1 MGYIK
6 ERANR
11 YSGETIMG
19 LKGIIITGTSGAGK
33 STIAEKL
40 ASEQSQ
46 YKIARALTT
55 REKRDDDRH
64 YIYIDDQNFEK
75 SRPLFFTCAEYRGK
89 KYAITKP
96 EISGIYNQNKYAILV
111 ISPKSLNDIPEE
123 EKPFFL
129 SFFIDAPDDE
139 LDKRI
144 KNRDKIEISEG
155 IIDQRKKDREYS
167 DIPNYIIRN
176 SSIEKAALLIKRLVL
191 FIGQGSFLS
200 KEDIELMMDNGML
213 IDGGTKENIQG
224 ASYDLRLGDQ
234 YYYGGKIKTI
244 GKNNLIL
251 TIEPYDYAIVS
262 SKEEICLP
270 KDVVAHFGLTVG
282 LFCQGIILSN
292 GLQVDPGFRG
302 TLFCLLFNTSN
313 RPVSLKRNE
322 HYATIEFTKMSC
334 FAEKYKGHYQ
344 YKRDIIDVIPVNAMR
359 GAINE
364 LKKEV
369 EELKQESKNLQ
380 NIYISVIA
388 IIVAAI
394 SILLILK

>member
-1 MGYIK
+1 MGYVK

-46 YKIARALTT
+46 YRIASALTT
-55 REKRDDDRH
+55 REKRDDDGH
-64 YIYIDDQNFEK
+64 YIYLDDQNFENC
-75 SRPLFFTCAEYRGK
+75 RPLFFTSTEYRGK

-96 EISGIYNQNKYAILV
+96 EINGIYNQNKYAILV
-111 ISPKSLNDIPEE
+111 ISPESLNDIPEE

-129 SFFIDAPDDE
+129 SFFIDAPDAE

-155 IIDQRKKDREYS
+155 IIDQRNKDREYS
-167 DIPNYIIRN
+167 DIPNYIIKN
-176 SSIEKAALLIKRLVL
+176 SSVDKAVLLIKRLVL
-191 FIGQGSFLS
+191 FVGQGSFLS

-213 IDGGTKENIQG
+213 IEGGTKENIQG

-234 YYYGGKIKTI
+234 YYYGGNIKTI

-313 RPVSLKRNE
+313 RSVSLKRNE

-344 YKRDIIDVIPVNAMR
+344 YKRDVIDVIPANAMR